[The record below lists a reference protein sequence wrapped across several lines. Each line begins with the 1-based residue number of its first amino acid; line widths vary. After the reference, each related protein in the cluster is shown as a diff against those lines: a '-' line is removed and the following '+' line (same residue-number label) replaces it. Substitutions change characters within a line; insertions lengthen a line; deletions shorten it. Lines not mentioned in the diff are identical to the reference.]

1 MSLEVRGV
9 SKKLGHRTILD
20 GVDLRCEPS
29 ELVIVRGENGSG
41 KTTLLRLLGGI
52 LQPDQGSIHIA
63 GRSLSSEPVRAKAQ
77 LGYVPDNLDVVPELA
92 VSELLGL
99 VSALKS
105 QALGAPAAIDVRW
118 RARLGVDAVW
128 DQRLRSLSFGQRKRV
143 ALLAAL
149 IGEPQLL
156 ILDEPTNGL
165 DPAAV
170 DLLVELLDERCR
182 AARATLLTS
191 HDRELAERVSATR
204 YRIAS
209 GKLTRG

>member
-1 MSLEVRGV
+1 MTLEVRGL
-9 SKKLGHRTILD
+9 SKRLGHRRVLE
-20 GVDLRCEPS
+20 GVDLRCGPS

-41 KTTLLRLLGGI
+41 KTTLLRLLAGI
-52 LQPDQGSIHIA
+52 IEPDEGSIHIA
-63 GRSLSSEPVRAKAQ
+63 GRSLSTEPVLAKAQ

-99 VSALKS
+99 VAALKS
-105 QALGAPAAIDVRW
+105 QALRAPAEIEPRW
-118 RARLGVDAVW
+118 RARLGVDGIW
-128 DQRLRSLSFGQRKRV
+128 GQRLRSLSFGQRKRV

-149 IGEPQLL
+149 IGEPRLL

-182 AARATLLTS
+182 AARTTLLTS
-191 HDRELAERVSATR
+191 HDRELSERVTATR
-204 YRIAS
+204 YRMVSAQ
-209 GKLTRG
+209 LTRC

>member
-1 MSLEVRGV
+1 MSLEVSGL
-9 SKKLGHRTILD
+9 SKKLGHRRVLD

-29 ELVIVRGENGSG
+29 ELVIISGENGSG
-41 KTTLLRLLGGI
+41 KTTLLRLLAGI
-52 LQPDQGSIHIA
+52 IQPDQGSIQIA
-63 GRSLSSEPVRAKAQ
+63 GRSLSAEPVLAKAQ

-99 VSALKS
+99 VAALKS
-105 QALGAPAAIDVRW
+105 EALRAPAPIDPRW

-182 AARATLLTS
+182 AAHATLLTS
-191 HDRELAERVSATR
+191 HDRELADRVSATR
-204 YRIAS
+204 YRMLSAR
-209 GKLTRG
+209 LTRG